1 MRKDESELIWEQYTE
16 QANTDKKPDED
27 GDGVPDWADK
37 KTGKDDHA
45 EEDDKEHMN
54 EAKPGSALDMLGL
67 EPDDFGHEDPDQ
79 AAFDRSDAAEDDSP
93 FEFDDEPEA
102 ADVVDLSKHDR
113 PSDGD
118 RAEMLLD
125 VIKMLEDKTFDYSFD
140 IDNGTMKLKS
150 EKGDQYIL
158 KLVGAAGESDI
169 PVSLR

>member
-1 MRKDESELIWEQYTE
+1 MNKDESRLIWEQYTE
-16 QANTDKKPDED
+16 QANANKKPDED

-37 KTGKDDHA
+37 KPGEDDHA
-45 EEDDKEHMN
+45 EKDDHKEQVD

-67 EPDDFGHEDPDQ
+67 EPDDFGHDDPDQ
-79 AAFDRSDAAEDDSP
+79 AAMDRMDAQEDDSP
-93 FEFDDEPEA
+93 FDLEDDTVELA
-102 ADVVDLSKHDR
+102 NHDR
-113 PSDGD
+113 PSGDD

-140 IDNGTMKLKS
+140 VDNGTMKLKS